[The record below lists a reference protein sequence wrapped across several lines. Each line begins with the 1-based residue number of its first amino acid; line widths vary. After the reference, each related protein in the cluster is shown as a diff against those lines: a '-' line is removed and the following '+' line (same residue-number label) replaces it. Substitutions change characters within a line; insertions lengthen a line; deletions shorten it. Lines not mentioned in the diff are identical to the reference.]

1 MAKAIAITFAATSM
15 VLSHISSAEQQT
27 VIDIEVIKE
36 TEKAVLVGFKDEGGD
51 CVGESQWLPK
61 KALIKETILSD
72 KVFIV
77 KEWFETLDNVC
88 IDKLAEDYGYQTQGI
103 NIDLAAAY

>member
-15 VLSHISSAEQQT
+15 VLAHISSAEQQT
-27 VIDIEVIKE
+27 VMDIEVIRE
-36 TEKAVLVGFKDEGGD
+36 TEKAVMVDIKNADGNS
-51 CVGESQWLPK
+51 VGEAQWLPK
-61 KALIKETILSD
+61 KALIKETILGD

-88 IDKLAEDYGYQTQGI
+88 IDELAKEYGYQTQGI